1 MIACPGWSVVGKL
14 PPASENPMPVM
25 EPDLIVTGEVPV
37 EVMVTGLTTDL
48 PTGTSPNA
56 SEEVLRLNDGAEDF
70 DAFS

>member
-1 MIACPGWSVVGKL
+1 
-14 PPASENPMPVM
+14 MPVM
-25 EPDLIVTGEVPV
+25 KPDLIVTGEVPV